1 MSEQRNILTIG
12 TNLHGKDYVY
22 EVVKVLG
29 QGSFGITY
37 LAKVCLKGALGSLQ
51 GTIHVA
57 IKEFYMKEMNSR
69 TGTAVDSG
77 KESRMFHSYR
87 EKFRK
92 EALNLSRMNH
102 PGIVKVLE
110 VFDEN
115 NTSYIVMEY
124 LTGGTLDRKSTRL
137 NSSHA

>member
-69 TGTAVDSG
+69 SGTAVDSG
-77 KESRMFHSYR
+77 KESRMFHS
-87 EKFRK
+87 
-92 EALNLSRMNH
+92 
-102 PGIVKVLE
+102 
-110 VFDEN
+110 
-115 NTSYIVMEY
+115 
-124 LTGGTLDRKSTRL
+124 
-137 NSSHA
+137 